1 VTLARISIEAGAWT
15 DPRFAMLARYLGL
28 ADAEHAL
35 IRCARVWAWQTERF
49 TPDVPTYVVTAELL
63 ETLMGPGSPAALVR
77 AGLAEEMPE
86 GFRIRG
92 SEGRI
97 EWLANRRRSAV
108 MGGRARQV
116 GTQVGSKRARRDKS
130 DPGSSGYDTSH
141 MATHLGTQVASQMG
155 ADRGGDYN
163 HDPHGSPHASHVH
176 SQNPALLSGS
186 GSGSDLQ
193 NREHARSG
201 SGPAVVSV
209 HPEPPDPDRGGP
221 RDLVQ
226 PPVRDRRAEEQS
238 RLVRVIGNAHVEA
251 HARLRRDLLLDAPG
265 RPGYVPAMQPL
276 GDPAERALRDLV
288 AAQASVDGLEER
300 LRHVLAVVEAE
311 ARRDGS
317 LRWFGP
323 TLWSKGSYDRAISMA
338 VGEDRRP
345 ARASPPGPTEQA
357 LAMVR
362 ELEAKEAEEERLAA
376 QGG

>member
-49 TPDVPTYVVTAELL
+49 TPDAPTYVVTAELL

-77 AGLAEEMPE
+77 AGLAEELPE

-130 DPGSSGYDTSH
+130 EHGSSSYDESH
-141 MATHLGTQVASQMG
+141 MATHLGTQVASQMDG
-155 ADRGGDYN
+155 NRGGDYN
-163 HDPHGSPHASHVH
+163 HDPHGLPHASHAP

-186 GSGSDLQ
+186 GSDLQ
-193 NREHARSG
+193 NRAHARSG

-209 HPEPPDPDRGGP
+209 HPEHPDPDRGGL

-226 PPVRDRRAEEQS
+226 PRGRDPRAEEQS
-238 RLVRVIGNAHVEA
+238 RLVRALFVAHQEA
-251 HARLRRDLLLDAPG
+251 HARIRAEHGLDRG
-265 RPGYVPAMQPL
+265 HGYVPAMRPFGT
-276 GDPAERALRDLV
+276 GDPAERTLQALI
-288 AAQASVDGLEER
+288 AAQVTVDGLEER
-300 LRHVLAVVEAE
+300 LRHVLAVVESE

-323 TLWSKGSYDRAISMA
+323 TLWSKGSYDRAISMG
-338 VGEDRRP
+338 VGEERRS

-357 LAMVR
+357 LARVR
-362 ELEAKEAEEERLAA
+362 ELEAQEAEEERRAA

>member
-63 ETLMGPGSPAALVR
+63 ETLMGPGAPAALVR
-77 AGLAEEMPE
+77 ADLAEELPE

-130 DPGSSGYDTSH
+130 DPGSDGYDTNH

-155 ADRGGDYN
+155 GERGGDYN
-163 HDPHGSPHASHVH
+163 HDPHGLPHASHVP

-186 GSGSDLQ
+186 GSDLQ
-193 NREHARSG
+193 NRAHARSG

-226 PPVRDRRAEEQS
+226 PPGRDRRAEEQG
-238 RLVRVIGNAHVEA
+238 RLVRVIGKAHVVA
-251 HARLRRDLLLDAPG
+251 HARLRRDLGLDSPG
-265 RPGYVPAMQPL
+265 NPGYVPAMQPL

-300 LRHVLAVVEAE
+300 LRHVLAVVESE

-323 TLWSKGSYDRAISMA
+323 TLWSKGSFDRAISMG
-338 VGEDRRP
+338 VGEERRP
-345 ARASPPGPTEQA
+345 ARASPMGPTEQA

-362 ELEAKEAEEERLAA
+362 ELEAQEAEEERLAA